1 MFFDGRIRLT
11 WLGVSAA
18 APSGGVQPP
27 LVGLSPGGGLPAQFT
42 GSNFRNYPATP
53 AESAYDSFVRG
64 YGLDPAGS
72 GARAQDPDKDGYLNW
87 SEFSF
92 GGSPVAGD
100 PALVQVQSS
109 GNQMVFTLLCRGQ
122 GVGYSVEQTSDLNVA
137 FTTSG
142 SIILSNAPD
151 QSGVATGWLRKQFSV
166 PAASPGFY
174 RVRAVDS
181 GQN

>member
-1 MFFDGRIRLT
+1 
-11 WLGVSAA
+11 
-18 APSGGVQPP
+18 

-64 YGLDPAGS
+64 YGLDPAGA
-72 GARAQDPDKDGYLNW
+72 GARAQDPDMDGYPNW

-100 PALVQVQSS
+100 PALLRVQSS
-109 GNQMVFTLLCRGQ
+109 GGQMVFTLLCRGQ

-142 SIILSNAPD
+142 GVTLSNAPD

-166 PAASPGFY
+166 PATPPGFY